1 MSPKAGGK
9 PILALDFDG
18 VLHSYISGWQG
29 ADVIPDPPVPGAVAF
44 VREASL
50 HFAVVVYSSRAR
62 FPEGAEAMR
71 VWLRAQGFLEVPVT
85 CQKPPA
91 FVSLDD
97 RAITFRGS
105 FPNAKRLLEF
115 RPWYTVQTKYGS
127 QTPEAWSWDQEEEE
141 AKEIQRLKDK
151 REGKCTSL

>member
-1 MSPKAGGK
+1 MSSSKGGK

-44 VREASL
+44 VTEASEF
-50 HFAVVVYSSRAR
+50 FAVVVYSSRAR
-62 FPEGAEAMR
+62 FPEGAESIRA
-71 VWLRAQGFLEVPVT
+71 WLRAKGFLEVPVT

-97 RAITFRGS
+97 RVITFRGH
-105 FPNAKRLLEF
+105 FPNAQGLLEF
-115 RPWYTVQTKYGS
+115 KVWYADQTAYGS
-127 QTPEAWSWDQEEEE
+127 QTPEAWANMGEEE
-141 AKEIQRLKDK
+141 AKEIQRLRDR
-151 REGKCTSL
+151 REDL